1 MDNNKTDSTKETLE
15 SLRKLQ
21 ASTTALARKAITKK
35 LKENQGNRY
44 SESELFDLITEE
56 LPELIHRDLDGIV
69 GERRGVLR
77 GIINKL
83 DEIPVE
89 NLGVFRDG
97 SRVYYYYAGDSFTQ
111 FSNLVDEFVNKVNES
126 KSLTINFLE
135 ATDGEIEFVKKAS
148 NLIKDLKELAETQ
161 SN

>member
-1 MDNNKTDSTKETLE
+1 MEKEQKITFNEVLA
-15 SLRKLQ
+15 RHKKLQ
-21 ASTTALARKAITKK
+21 ESTTALARKAITKK
-35 LKENQGNRY
+35 LEENQGNRY

-56 LPELIHRDLDGIV
+56 MPELIHRDPDGEV
-69 GERRGVLR
+69 SERRGVLR

-97 SRVYYYYAGDSFTQ
+97 SRVYYYYAGDSFTH
-111 FSNLVDEFVNKVNES
+111 FSNLVDEFINKVTES
-126 KSLTINFLE
+126 KCLTISFLE
-135 ATDGEIEFVKKAS
+135 ATDGKIEFVKEAS

-161 SN
+161 SH